1 MEFAPGAQE
10 TVGKAK
16 DNLSLS
22 VYSGKE
28 ANAGPGEPRE
38 VTASAWGDPERYTEQ
53 VTLEH

>member
-10 TVGKAK
+10 TVGKAR

-38 VTASAWGDPERYTEQ
+38 VTASAWGDPERSTEQ